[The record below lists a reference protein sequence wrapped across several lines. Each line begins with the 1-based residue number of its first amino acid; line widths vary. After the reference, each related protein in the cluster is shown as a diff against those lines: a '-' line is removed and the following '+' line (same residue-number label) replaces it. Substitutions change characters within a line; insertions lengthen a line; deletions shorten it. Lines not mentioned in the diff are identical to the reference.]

1 KIVSSKKW
9 IRKRKQKDEA
19 FSLQGIFIFVFF
31 LVLCSLSITFMV
43 NAFYKIVPIGQ
54 TKTEA
59 TITSKYSQREWL
71 AFRTDTDHMIDPLFQ
86 FELIYTDQNGNEHRV
101 IKEVTSY

>member
-1 KIVSSKKW
+1 
-9 IRKRKQKDEA
+9 
-19 FSLQGIFIFVFF
+19 
-31 LVLCSLSITFMV
+31 MV

-101 IKEVTSY
+101 IKEVTSYTYYNYDEYDTIPILVSQCQPFRYFY